1 MIQPNRNLPPLT
13 TAEPLGAL
21 ERAAWVLAIVAVW
34 MAMHLYA
41 GLVRDAVLY
50 TLQSLGHLQPQLWGQ
65 DLYLR
70 FGAPDRYSLF
80 TPLYG
85 LLINA
90 TGLEHAAQL
99 LTVAG
104 QAAFFTCAWL
114 LARALLTPRQALA
127 GVLLLVALPGHYGA
141 ADIVRIAEDFVTP
154 RLLAESLALAAIIS
168 WTQRSRYGALSFTLL
183 AVAFDPLT
191 GITAL
196 AFLLWLELAQPRPQ
210 LSLSLLLAGVALA
223 MLVLVGSL
231 AHGLPLR
238 FDLAWYQWIPA
249 HMSQLQ
255 IRHWSAADWG
265 ATLAPVGVLCAG
277 IALLEPPAR
286 QLAQA
291 ALGIGL
297 AGIALTAIGA
307 DQLHLLLIT
316 QGQPWRCLWLSS
328 TLATLL
334 APLIAARLWRHS
346 ALGRA
351 SALLLLAQ
359 YLLMSERYAPLIA
372 VLACGVLTLALM
384 AAPHIPRQYQRVALL
399 GALLVCMLALAVATA
414 NYFVVAQYHYFPDQP
429 FAAPGWLKSLRVAD
443 RTGLTGFVL
452 LGLLA
457 TLTAGT
463 WRRATVPA
471 LLVLGALGSVA
482 LASPTWTLWTRLS
495 YRAAD
500 KALFAGWRAI
510 IPRGSEV
517 LLADDPLFVWLILE
531 RPNYLSRAQQQ
542 SALYFRPAALIL
554 TQRELALRPYL
565 RAQGLAFWED
575 EPTAEPGIPTLAMAC
590 AMPDLRFVVSRVPLP
605 ATPIAES
612 PPGISA
618 NFRGLRLYQCPARAD
633 AS

>member
-41 GLVRDAVLY
+41 GLVRDAVPY

-510 IPRGSEV
+510 IPRGSEE